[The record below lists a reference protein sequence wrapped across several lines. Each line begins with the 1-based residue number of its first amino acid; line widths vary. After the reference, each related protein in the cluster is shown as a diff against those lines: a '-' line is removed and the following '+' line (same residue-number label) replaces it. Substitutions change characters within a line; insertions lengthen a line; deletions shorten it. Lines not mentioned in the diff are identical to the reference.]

1 MIPNMCYHHE
11 GWLFPAV
18 MELQES
24 GRDGPM
30 DGYIKNKKEALHSV
44 RKGIFWKYAIS
55 FPILLFIPVWLFG
68 IYSLGSPEDWQYTE
82 VVYSHISSEA
92 IGLQRGK
99 SDVFNAED
107 GRKYVIPSKFL
118 PVEHLQEMLVPGET
132 YCLVYSE
139 TIAGGDHIEALY
151 NAHNT
156 FLDHAVSGAVW
167 EKERQEGVLALY
179 ITIGLEML
187 ALFIIDRLWC
197 KEEHA
202 RIQKLR
208 QDMEKRNSKNRI
220 NEKI

>member
-1 MIPNMCYHHE
+1 
-11 GWLFPAV
+11 
-18 MELQES
+18 
-24 GRDGPM
+24 M
-30 DGYIKNKKEALHSV
+30 DGYVKNKREALRSV
-44 RKGIFWKYAIS
+44 RKRMFWKYAIT

-68 IYSLGSPEDWQYTE
+68 IYSLGAPDDWKYTE
-82 VVYSHISSEA
+82 VVYSHISSET

-99 SDVFNAED
+99 SDVFNTED
-107 GRKYVIPSKFL
+107 GRKYVIPSKLL

-139 TIAGGDHIEALY
+139 TIAGGDHIEELY
-151 NAHNT
+151 NAQNT

-167 EKERQEGVLALY
+167 EKERQECFLALY

-187 ALFIIDRLWC
+187 ALIIIDRVWC

-208 QDMEKRNSKNRI
+208 QDMKKRNAKNSHT
-220 NEKI
+220 

>member
-1 MIPNMCYHHE
+1 
-11 GWLFPAV
+11 

-107 GRKYVIPSKFL
+107 GRKYVIPSKLL

-151 NAHNT
+151 NAHINISMIAT
-156 FLDHAVSGAVW
+156 SEIKISVLVDQKDAERAVVAIHDKFLHD
-167 EKERQEGVLALY
+167 
-179 ITIGLEML
+179 
-187 ALFIIDRLWC
+187 
-197 KEEHA
+197 
-202 RIQKLR
+202 
-208 QDMEKRNSKNRI
+208 
-220 NEKI
+220 